1 VNAYQQVQSS
11 EFSGR
16 HPRNHPSTKPARRA
30 TRPQTREGATL
41 FESREAQ
48 MAESAARH
56 EGALLSSQHYA
67 LPADSSVRDFSD
79 EHRSPPLL
87 LEALAP
93 LKATSG
99 PLRSSACGHRPTTTD
114 RDAVRGRDVAG
125 HSRAMCDRLSPG
137 LTTRGGLRIPGRR
150 RVISHSLTS

>member
-11 EFSGR
+11 GILWAASAQPPKYQACQER
-16 HPRNHPSTKPARRA
+16 P

-56 EGALLSSQHYA
+56 EGALAEVRKHYA
-67 LPADSSVRDFSD
+67 LPADSSVRDFLT
-79 EHRSPPLL
+79 EHRALPYLL
-87 LEALAP
+87 LEALP
-93 LKATSG
+93 QLKATFG

-114 RDAVRGRDVAG
+114 RER
-125 HSRAMCDRLSPG
+125 C
-137 LTTRGGLRIPGRR
+137 TR
-150 RVISHSLTS
+150 S